1 MSFVVFLRPVREEM
15 PLGPTEE
22 EARIVGEHLAY
33 LQKLCD
39 EGKVVVAGPS
49 VVPGDTIGITI
60 MDVEDEAEA
69 RTLMNDD
76 PAIVNGIMTGE
87 LRPLR
92 IAVR

>member
-1 MSFVVFLRPVREEM
+1 M
-15 PLGPTEE
+15 
-22 EARIVGEHLAY
+22 
-33 LQKLCD
+33 
-39 EGKVVVAGPS
+39 
-49 VVPGDTIGITI
+49 PGDTIGITI

-69 RTLMNDD
+69 RSLMNED